1 MLLMFTNTLG
11 RKDEHTQIQ
20 FIISKQCSKSSVTI
34 MLRKILKHQRGM
46 PLVDIM
52 EGFLEEMT
60 LELVG
65 SIPPTEARGK
75 VVIEEKKKQTNY
87 LVIA

>member
-1 MLLMFTNTLG
+1 
-11 RKDEHTQIQ
+11 
-20 FIISKQCSKSSVTI
+20 
-34 MLRKILKHQRGM
+34 
-46 PLVDIM
+46 M

-75 VVIEEKKKQTNY
+75 VVIEEKKKQSNY